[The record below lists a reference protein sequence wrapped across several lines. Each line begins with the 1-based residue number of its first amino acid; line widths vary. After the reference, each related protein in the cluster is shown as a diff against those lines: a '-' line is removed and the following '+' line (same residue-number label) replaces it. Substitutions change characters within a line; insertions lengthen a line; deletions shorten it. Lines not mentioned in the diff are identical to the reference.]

1 MGKYGL
7 PQFDTGEQKVG
18 KYGLPQF
25 AGEQSSGISFDLPSK
40 SANSTI
46 PFAPDPTA
54 SPLKA
59 AAKKVK
65 DTVEGVVEK
74 LTPVQVIA
82 RVQGGEPLTEA
93 IKNAPGFGGGKKAQ
107 IDRRIELSQ
116 KYQSEGMSKEEAS
129 QKAFQLAGVE
139 HIVGD
144 VAGLADAGI
153 HLPEKPSAAKEIVGN
168 IRLDKFDLPKESLDD
183 LAKIIEE
190 NDAFVKQRRGVQTF
204 ADTEALAQGVKVPQK
219 IKAGKAL
226 NAEEL
231 QALGNQV
238 AYTRTQLDEAAKRIS
253 LGDNTDLALLQ
264 HAELQT
270 KLGTLLASYSGA
282 TAEAGRSLSI
292 LRNIRQVIASKDP
305 DFIKQAMKVLGGRE
319 KIEEVATRLGAFA
332 EDDLIGKYNYI
343 RSLQKPGALD
353 WANWYWYTNLLS
365 GPKTQVRNILG
376 NVSNTAF
383 NFISK
388 PVTSAVEYTRYLAT
402 GEAPVVRFGEI
413 PAEAHGILAGIKD
426 GWKKAHFIMKNG
438 FTLDDVAQLDFK
450 PPEVAGGIYT
460 NLIGRSLEAA
470 DQFFRSVAASAEL
483 HAQAYTTAVNN
494 GLKGK
499 AFQDFYEEFVTNPP
513 VEAMK
518 SISRQGARAV
528 FRQPAGKITNA
539 LTNLK
544 NDFDLTLPSGKS
556 VKVFNPLKFVTP
568 FVSTPANILKSSL
581 EVTPIGFFTGF
592 FRETAR
598 EQSLAF
604 GKAAFGTVALL
615 PLALMAAEGRISG
628 SGPKDKELRDLLY
641 STGWQPNSI
650 RIGDKWYSYS
660 NFQPLALPLSVMANA
675 FELHHFEG
683 EEVNPAAVI
692 AKTAN
697 SLFQQSYLSGLAALQ
712 DALDNPESFGKSF
725 ANKFLTSLVPL
736 SSFRGQVTRAEDEVV
751 RNPDTLSESIKS
763 TVPGLSDEVRPRLN
777 ALGEES
783 NRDTGLSQPLEF
795 LSNLLSPVD
804 IRQVKDTP
812 LSQELFR
819 LKDSIQIGLPS
830 KTLTVNN
837 AKIEL
842 TPDEQNEYL
851 KLSGS
856 RIKER
861 LEKAVESEGWASR
874 SDEAKAKFIKK
885 VIDDSREQAEKELIH
900 QSDRIKDQIKQSR
913 STKQ

>member
-1 MGKYGL
+1 MGRYGLPQFNTGQQKAGKYGL
-7 PQFDTGEQKVG
+7 PGFGNEQNAS
-18 KYGLPQF
+18 GL
-25 AGEQSSGISFDLPSK
+25 SFDLPSQ

-46 PFAPDPTA
+46 PIAPDPSA
-54 SPLKA
+54 SPIKTVA
-59 AAKKVK
+59 RKVK

-74 LTPVQVIA
+74 LTPVQIA
-82 RVQGGEPLTEA
+82 ARMQVGESFTEA
-93 IKNAPGFGGGKKAQ
+93 AKNAPGFGGGKQAQ
-107 IDRRIELSQ
+107 IERRIELSQ
-116 KYQSEGMSKEEAS
+116 KFQSEGLSKEEAS
-129 QKAFQLAGVE
+129 QKAAQLAGVE
-139 HIVGD
+139 RIVGD
-144 VAGLADAGI
+144 TAGI
-153 HLPEKPSAAKEIVGN
+153 VDAVPIPPKTRLVGN
-168 IRLDKFDLPKESLDD
+168 IRLDKFDLPKDSLDD
-183 LAKIIEE
+183 FAKIIED
-190 NDAFVKQRRGVQTF
+190 NDAFVTQRRGVQTF
-204 ADTEALAQGVKVPQK
+204 ADTEALAHEVKVPTK
-219 IKAGKAL
+219 VKPGKAF

-231 QALGNQV
+231 QALGNQI
-238 AYTRTQLDEAAKRIS
+238 AYTRTQLDEVATKIK
-253 LGDNTDLALLQ
+253 LGDNTDLSLLKQ
-264 HAELQT
+264 AELQT
-270 KLGTLLASYSGA
+270 KIGALFASYSGA

-292 LRNIRQVIASKDP
+292 LRNVRKAVASKDP
-305 DFIKQAMKVLGGRE
+305 DLIKQAVNALGGRD
-319 KIEEVATRLGAFA
+319 KIEEVANRLATFA
-332 EDDLIGKYNYI
+332 EDDLLGKYRYI

-376 NVSNTAF
+376 NVSNTTF

-388 PVTSAVEYTRYLAT
+388 PFTSGIEYAHYLAT
-402 GEAPVVRFGEI
+402 GDVPNVRFGEI
-413 PAEAHGILAGIKD
+413 PAEAHGILSGIKE

-483 HAQAYTTAVNN
+483 HAQAYTSGINE

-499 AFQDFYEEFVTNPP
+499 AFQEFYEEFVTNPP

-528 FRQPAGKITNA
+528 FREPGGKIISA
-539 LTNLK
+539 LTSLK
-544 NDFDLTLPSGKS
+544 NDFDLKLPSGKT

-568 FVSTPANILKSSL
+568 FVSTPANIIKSSL

-598 EQSLAF
+598 EQSLAL
-604 GKAAFGTVALL
+604 GKAAFGSVALL

-650 RIGDKWYSYS
+650 RIGNKWYSYS

-675 FELHHFEG
+675 FELHHYEG
-683 EEVNPAAVI
+683 GDVDPTAVI

-712 DALDNPESFGKSF
+712 DALENPESFGKSF
-725 ANKFLTSLVPL
+725 ANKFLTSVVPL
-736 SSFRGQVTRAEDEVV
+736 SGFRGQLTRAEDEVV
-751 RNPDTLSESIKS
+751 RSPSTLSESVKS
-763 TVPGLSDEVRPRLN
+763 TIPGLSDEVRPRLN
-777 ALGEES
+777 AFGEES
-783 NRDTGLSQPLEF
+783 TRDTGLPQPLEF
-795 LSNLLSPVD
+795 LSNFLSPID

-812 LSQELFR
+812 ISQELFR
-819 LKDSIQIGLPS
+819 LRDSIQIGLPS
-830 KTLTVNN
+830 KSFTVNN

-842 TPDEQNEYL
+842 TSDEQNEL
-851 KLSGS
+851 IKVSGQ

-861 LEKAVESEGWASR
+861 LEQAIESESWATR

-885 VIDDSREQAEKELIH
+885 LIEDSREQAKKALIR

-913 STKQ
+913 QTAR